1 MGKSFDVENTT
12 GKIYANWK
20 VRRRTLTAPGE
31 KMKRP
36 SLGSGAKL
44 LLSLSSIPA
53 FRKFTIRKMREYAW
67 NTAQI
72 RKNLKRL
79 N

>member
-31 KMKRP
+31 KVKRP

-53 FRKFTIRKMREYAW
+53 FRKFTIREYVW